1 MSSDKFISVNNEP
14 KEFRAIPPDLKSDY
28 IRVHTPQSK
37 LVVNDTTDPTNFANG
52 EYIASSSGME
62 FSPWKNWLTP
72 IRLFDGKSTF
82 WHGAFGWGYGYK
94 TGPYRWTGRGAELY
108 IGGGTPEK
116 YFTTKAVT
124 GEEIA
129 GEWIQIKLPYKLK
142 LSKYV
147 IQSYKWWPITYCP
160 WKFTML
166 GSNDDT
172 NWVILDQQDINAR
185 NTFDSNTKT
194 AEFKISK
201 EIQTYNT
208 FRIVIEKA
216 GAFVNVL
223 SQIELY
229 GMKPPKPC
237 MNLMGPCEENFQPYN
252 NSMSLIEG
260 LAAMSEPTPSVMSSN
275 LELLRSL
282 TDFNNKYA
290 RYVSCNRDT
299 SNTNTTCPST
309 DELKEEVKKVKK
321 KIEEIDI
328 EKVNDALDN
337 LTQGKSQ
344 SQYEESHIEFLNKH
358 KDIMKLRSE
367 LDIKLKEIYA
377 TDDSIA
383 AEHKRMFDGTAYT
396 SLIMTV
402 LATSTLFYLFKHL

>member
-1 MSSDKFISVNNEP
+1 MSTDKFKSVNNDPIEI
-14 KEFRAIPPDLKSDY
+14 RAIPPDLPFKVY
-28 IRVHTPQSK
+28 TPQSK
-37 LVVNDTTDPTNFANG
+37 LVVNDKDPNNFANG

-72 IRLFDGKSTF
+72 IRLFDGKSRY
-82 WHGAFGWGYGYK
+82 WHGALGWGYGYK
-94 TGPYRWTGRGAELY
+94 TGPYRWTGRGAESY
-108 IGGGTPEK
+108 IGGGTPDK

-147 IQSYKWWPITYCP
+147 IQNYPGWPKTYCP

-172 NWVILDQQDINAR
+172 NWVILDQQDIDAR

-194 AEFKISK
+194 GKFEISK
-201 EIQTYNT
+201 EIQAYNT

-216 GAFVNVL
+216 GAYINLL

-237 MNLMGPCEENFQPYN
+237 MNLMGKCEENFQPYN
-252 NSMSLIEG
+252 NSMSFIEG
-260 LAAMSEPTPSVMSSN
+260 LAAMSDPQPTSSVMST
-275 LELLRSL
+275 EIDLLRSL
-282 TDFNNKYA
+282 TDFNDMYA
-290 RYVSCNRDT
+290 RYVSCN
-299 SNTNTTCPST
+299 
-309 DELKEEVKKVKK
+309 K
-321 KIEEIDI
+321 DI
-328 EKVNDALDN
+328 EISDCPLADKVDKAEEDVKDKITRVTEELNKI
-337 LTQGKSQ
+337 TQGKSQ
-344 SQYEESHIEFLNKH
+344 SEYDESHIEFLNKH
-358 KDIMKLRSE
+358 KNIMKLRSE
-367 LDIKLKEIYA
+367 LDLKLKEIYE
-377 TDDSIA
+377 TDDSIS